1 MAACALVL
9 AACGDDVTEVTEIR
23 QEGMAVLEKGEKLSK
38 QACDTANVGEMLFVM
53 DSVEAFICDGESWRT
68 LKGADGKDGS
78 DGKDGTDGKDG
89 VDGKDGKDMTSF
101 PGAIG
106 SFLKSASGWSDCGS
120 ACEKGMDAFGF
131 SVLPAGRSCDVVFNG
146 VGEYAYIWS
155 AKGYSEDGAYSIML
169 DFDNENAYLFHNLKR
184 CGSSVRC
191 LKD

>member
-1 MAACALVL
+1 MAENLNYAMNPGEQSWCGGGEHKSKNEGDCSVYGRLYTWEAALRVCPEGWHL
-9 AACGDDVTEVTEIR
+9 PDSTEWKTLIAAVGDEDV
-23 QEGMAVLEKGEKLSK
+23 S
-38 QACDTANVGEMLFVM
+38 
-53 DSVEAFICDGESWRT
+53 
-68 LKGADGKDGS
+68 
-78 DGKDGTDGKDG
+78 GT
-89 VDGKDGKDMTSF
+89 M
-101 PGAIG
+101 
-106 SFLKSASGWSDCGS
+106 LKSASGWSDCGG
-120 ACEKGMDAFGF
+120 ACEKGVDAFGF